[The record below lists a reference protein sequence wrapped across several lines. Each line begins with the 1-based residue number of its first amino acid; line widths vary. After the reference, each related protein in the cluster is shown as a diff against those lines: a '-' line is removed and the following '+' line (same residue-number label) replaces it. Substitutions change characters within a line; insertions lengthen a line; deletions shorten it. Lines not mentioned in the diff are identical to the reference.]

1 MDIVNSMTDAAI
13 TGAVVSEWLQ
23 EAERI
28 VAEQADYLTQLDA
41 AIGDGDHGTN
51 MSRGFKGLGDAL
63 REGGDDLAP
72 GATLQL
78 AGKTVL
84 STVGGASGALWGSA
98 LRAAG
103 KSLGEA
109 DLAGDAEFVDAIDAA
124 VAAVVDLGA
133 ASPGDKT
140 MVDALVPARDA
151 LRAAVEAGEPL
162 ADAARAAADAAAQG
176 AKDSTAMEARKGRA
190 SYLGPRS
197 VGHPDPGATS
207 TSMVFDALAGTLSG

>member
-1 MDIVNSMTDAAI
+1 
-13 TGAVVSEWLQ
+13 
-23 EAERI
+23 
-28 VAEQADYLTQLDA
+28 
-41 AIGDGDHGTN
+41 

-63 REGGDDLAP
+63 REQGDDLAP
-72 GATLQL
+72 GETLQL

-103 KSLGEA
+103 KSLGDGDVASEA
-109 DLAGDAEFVDAIDAA
+109 GFVEAIDAA

-133 ASPGDKT
+133 ATPGDKT

-151 LRAAVEAGEPL
+151 LRAAVEDGKPL
-162 ADAARAAADAAAQG
+162 ADAARAAADAAARG
-176 AKDSTAMEARKGRA
+176 AKESTAMEARKGRA

-207 TSMVFDALAGTLSG
+207 TAMVFDALAGTLSG

>member
-1 MDIVNSMTDAAI
+1 MTGAAI
-13 TGAVVSEWLQ
+13 TGAAVSAWLQ

-28 VAEQADYLTQLDA
+28 VVEQADYLTQLDA

-63 REGGDDLAP
+63 REQGDGLAP
-72 GATLQL
+72 GEMLQL
-78 AGKTVL
+78 GGKTVL

-103 KSLGEA
+103 KSLG
-109 DLAGDAEFVDAIDAA
+109 DGDVAGDAEFVVAIDAA

-140 MVDALVPARDA
+140 MVDALIPARDA
-151 LRAAVEAGEPL
+151 LRAAVEAGQPL
-162 ADAARAAADAAAQG
+162 AEGARVAADAAEQG

-207 TSMVFDALAGTLSG
+207 TAMVLDALARTLSG